1 MANLWAGPEAVGGRL
16 WLTSRSLVFRSHAVN
31 AQRGVWAWPIEEIVS
46 TAPVNTLGIVP
57 NGLAIVL
64 RNGDRVRFVVR
75 KRRAWILVIEQTRG
89 LIPSISE
96 EIAENTKARSPHAAD
111 LAFWCL
117 ERTTGIEPA

>member
-1 MANLWAGPEAVGGRL
+1 MDDQELAKVYRDTNFQPAPGETVVHKGVANLWAGPEAVGGRL

-57 NGLAIVL
+57 NGLAVML

-75 KRRAWILVIEQTRG
+75 KRRAWIQVIEQTRG
-89 LIPSISE
+89 
-96 EIAENTKARSPHAAD
+96 
-111 LAFWCL
+111 
-117 ERTTGIEPA
+117 